1 MENTRECVPARLSR
15 QLKLMSYWTM
25 VAVVLIH
32 AYNYTDTF
40 LQPATRIAEG
50 LRPGAVIEFF
60 FSNALTRFATPVFFI
75 ISGYLFFA
83 GVQKLTASL
92 YVRKIK
98 SRVISLAVPYVF

>member
-1 MENTRECVPARLSR
+1 MENTRERVPARLSR

-32 AYNYTDTF
+32 AYNYADTF

-60 FSNALTRFATPVFFI
+60 FPTR
-75 ISGYLFFA
+75 
-83 GVQKLTASL
+83 
-92 YVRKIK
+92 
-98 SRVISLAVPYVF
+98 